1 MVSSAVKGMIEYLN
15 IEDPYA
21 NYINAEDV
29 DAFDIEIEGNYQG
42 IGIQITYNEAKEVL
56 IQKVFENSPAKKAG
70 IESGDVIISINDENT
85 IGNTLEEVKAKV
97 KKAGKEDFRIKVRR
111 NDQELEYTLKTE
123 TVEIETVSSKMINE
137 EEKIGY
143 IKLESFANKSYESFR
158 NQLTELENKEM
169 SSLIIDLRNNSG
181 GKLTSVVDIVSLF
194 LDKSNV
200 IYQFKEK
207 DKIKKY
213 YSLTNEKREYPIVVL
228 TNGNTASASELMTA
242 ALKEKYGAYVVGT
255 KTFGKGTA
263 QEIVSLENGEK
274 FKITVN
280 EWLTAD
286 GNTIN
291 KEGITP
297 NLEIE
302 NEEEYYIDPKDEN
315 DKQLQ
320 SAIEYLKEK

>member
-1 MVSSAVKGMIEYLN
+1 
-15 IEDPYA
+15 
-21 NYINAEDV
+21 
-29 DAFDIEIEGNYQG
+29 
-42 IGIQITYNEAKEVL
+42 
-56 IQKVFENSPAKKAG
+56 
-70 IESGDVIISINDENT
+70 
-85 IGNTLEEVKAKV
+85 
-97 KKAGKEDFRIKVRR
+97 
-111 NDQELEYTLKTE
+111 
-123 TVEIETVSSKMINE
+123 
-137 EEKIGY
+137 
-143 IKLESFANKSYESFR
+143 
-158 NQLTELENKEM
+158 
-169 SSLIIDLRNNSG
+169 
-181 GKLTSVVDIVSLF
+181 
-194 LDKSNV
+194 
-200 IYQFKEK
+200 
-207 DKIKKY
+207 
-213 YSLTNEKREYPIVVL
+213 
-228 TNGNTASASELMTA
+228 MTA